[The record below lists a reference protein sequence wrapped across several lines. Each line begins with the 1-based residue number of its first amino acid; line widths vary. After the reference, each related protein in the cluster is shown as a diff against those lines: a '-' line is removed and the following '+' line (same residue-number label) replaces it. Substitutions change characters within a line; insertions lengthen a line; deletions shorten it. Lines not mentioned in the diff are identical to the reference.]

1 MAILYEVVARGTF
14 VLSEFNAVTENAPAV
29 VRRILEKLSEAD
41 HAESRLCFSHDQYIF
56 HILRSDGLTFFC
68 MANDTFGRIESVAM
82 DPKDK
87 KLTVIGDIDPVSLVD
102 KLRKICQTGIVSVGP
117 AKEPEKNKEQPKP
130 DDKNKDYMS
139 EYLKAYQEYY
149 KQQQQHYYNYYTP
162 SKHYAQPA
170 ESTYYAASVGVEEN
184 PNSCGELQNG
194 RVNPA
199 GEAAVE
205 FPGDAERVGWVF
217 GE

>member
-1 MAILYEVVARGTF
+1 MKKVV
-14 VLSEFNAVTENAPAV
+14 LKLEFAD
-29 VRRILEKLSEAD
+29 EKIKQKAMSKV
-41 HAESRLCFSHDQYIF
+41 S
-56 HILRSDGLTFFC
+56 GLP
-68 MANDTFGRIESVAM
+68 GIESVAM

-139 EYLKAYQEYY
+139 EYLKAYQKYY

-205 FPGDAERVGWVF
+205 FPGDAERVGWILDGDDSVASAAAAASEESA
-217 GE
+217 GALERD

>member
-1 MAILYEVVARGTF
+1 MKKVV
-14 VLSEFNAVTENAPAV
+14 LKLEFAD
-29 VRRILEKLSEAD
+29 EKIKQKAMSKV
-41 HAESRLCFSHDQYIF
+41 S
-56 HILRSDGLTFFC
+56 GLP
-68 MANDTFGRIESVAM
+68 GIESVAM

-184 PNSCGELQNG
+184 PNSC
-194 RVNPA
+194 VIC
-199 GEAAVE
+199 
-205 FPGDAERVGWVF
+205 
-217 GE
+217 